1 MNVPNRFQVNAHRV
15 FYDYIAARDGAY
27 CLIGRIAHEKCR
39 GELQIDHADSNPR
52 NWNYDNLHLLCQKHN
67 LEMRN
72 KTSEEHLRIIRAYS
86 ARNVSESV
94 RERGI
99 ESTHTLKAMVDYSQ
113 GSVEMQANSICE
125 RVFIDWVLT
134 EIKRLG
140 QLVKKEVVNSGAAV
154 AGCSPVTASRYLDK
168 LTCSVGPL
176 QETRDQ
182 KGTLIVTFKKTKNGR

>member
-1 MNVPNRFQVNAHRV
+1 MPNCFQANVHKIL
-15 FYDYIAARDGAY
+15 YDYIAARDGVY
-27 CLIGRIAHEKCR
+27 CLIGRIGHKKCR

-72 KTSEEHLRIIRAYS
+72 KTSAEHLRIIRAYS
-86 ARNVSESV
+86 AKNVRESV

-99 ESTHTLKAMVDYSQ
+99 ESTHILKAIVNYSQ
-113 GSVEMQANSICE
+113 GSIEMQANSICE
-125 RVFIDWVLT
+125 RLFIDWVLT

-140 QLVKKEVVNSGAAV
+140 QLPRKEAINSGSAV
-154 AGCSPVTASRYLDK
+154 AGCNPVTASRYLDK

-176 QETRDQ
+176 QESRDET
-182 KGTLIVTFKKTKNGR
+182 GTMIVAFRKR